1 MIHAIA
7 GLPDLFTGFS
17 PITPRLERSTNPAA
31 GPDWNTEDIPSPCSG
46 ANPSGFDNRPGPTHD
61 PVRPRHLGP
70 AT

>member
-31 GPDWNTEDIPSPCSG
+31 GPDWNTEDIPMLRG
-46 ANPSGFDNRPGPTHD
+46 E
-61 PVRPRHLGP
+61 PVRFRQPTRAHP
-70 AT
+70 